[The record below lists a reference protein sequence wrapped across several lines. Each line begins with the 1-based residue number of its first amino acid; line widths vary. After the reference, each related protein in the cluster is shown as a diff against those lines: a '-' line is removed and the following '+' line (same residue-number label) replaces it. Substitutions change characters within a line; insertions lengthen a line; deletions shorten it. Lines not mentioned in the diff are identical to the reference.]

1 MPLHVSVEMDVLLSE
16 GKGDTILLRGYDGIV
31 RTSDEGKQIGL
42 ELPESDDAEL
52 DGYYL
57 RSKKEVSALIDL
69 MLPIAMKM
77 KWQGI
82 KQ

>member
-52 DGYYL
+52 DGY
-57 RSKKEVSALIDL
+57 
-69 MLPIAMKM
+69 
-77 KWQGI
+77 
-82 KQ
+82 

>member
-1 MPLHVSVEMDVLLSE
+1 MYYYQE

-57 RSKKEVSALIDL
+57 RSKKEVQ
-69 MLPIAMKM
+69 P
-77 KWQGI
+77 
-82 KQ
+82 